1 MDFGPSFRA
10 DYFWLVLGEQVD
22 CATITFES
30 SSSFSG
36 KQGGKYIFLSE
47 VGELSK
53 INSKH

>member
-1 MDFGPSFRA
+1 MDFGLSFRA
-10 DYFWLVLGEQVD
+10 DYFWLILDEQVD

>member
-30 SSSFSG
+30 SSFFSG
-36 KQGGKYIFLSE
+36 KQGDKYIFLSE

>member
-10 DYFWLVLGEQVD
+10 DYFWLILGEQVD

-36 KQGGKYIFLSE
+36 EQGGKYIFLSE
-47 VGELSK
+47 VGELSM

>member
-47 VGELSK
+47 VGELSM